1 MINKIIISTVSS
13 LKCNTLMIN
22 ACAILNFKLKKK
34 SSGDSFTEE
43 EPGAVDKIREFLL
56 NLRYFRVFIGLWNV
70 IIMIMMF
77 VVFSS

>member
-1 MINKIIISTVSS
+1 MLSNLIIF
-13 LKCNTLMIN
+13 CTLMIN
-22 ACAILNFKLKKK
+22 ACAILNFKLKKKK